1 MHFVGFKI
9 DNAHRDNG
17 KLPVTGQTDSLIRVV
32 RMAELIGELA
42 ALNLT
47 LRDNTAAT
55 ERDAAGSAPAG
66 SCLIGSATAADDLG

>member
-1 MHFVGFKI
+1 
-9 DNAHRDNG
+9 
-17 KLPVTGQTDSLIRVV
+17 
-32 RMAELIGELA
+32 MAELIGELA